1 MKKNYVLGLAL
12 SAIMLLTAC
21 GGGAKAP
28 DKNEADTKEET
39 KVEETAQTDNGEN
52 EESAITNSNPLSDK
66 RVRQALW
73 YAIDMD
79 SIANDIW
86 SGQVTAAN
94 KSLVPE
100 GDRQADDLI
109 EYKYDPE
116 KAKELLK
123 EANWDPNY
131 KLKAVYYTE
140 NLLDTITAIQAYWQ
154 TVGVN
159 MEFQLLKDNLTA
171 QLWTPPADKENGPSE
186 VDWDICFAGTN
197 ALTLSEFYTR
207 YSKDAANNS
216 TVPYNE
222 ENENL
227 IMNIKTAVTPEEQK
241 KAYDD
246 MQKFQNEE
254 VYTMPMFYIPSWI
267 ITSDK
272 LDMAGDPVGN
282 DQFNYEKNI
291 VDWKIDRDDNTMYT
305 NSGAINSLENPATNP
320 GLYWHQELVFDR
332 LIQANPDLTPSEEG
346 QLAEGYEVQDD
357 GKTYVFNLHEG
368 VKWHD
373 GEPFTGEDVKWTL
386 EYLPT
391 VTGAN
396 AIMQEVYADIN
407 EINVDGST
415 VTVKFNNVQ
424 PNALTVFSQWPILPK
439 HLLEKVDPNLF
450 AADKFWQ
457 KPIGTGPFKVAEV
470 ELGDHT
476 TLERNNDYFVKG
488 EGNIE
493 KIYLYP
499 SDDSGDSNLV
509 TNVNAGKIDYAF
521 CKDATQIEQLEGVDG
536 YNVERIEVTFPRY
549 AFFNMFPRKDK

>member
-1 MKKNYVLGLAL
+1 MRKRILKFLLLL
-12 SAIMLLTAC
+12 SIAFIAAGC
-21 GGGAKAP
+21 GAKDEKQAKEMP
-28 DKNEADTKEET
+28 ANNAEKETKEVSEA
-39 KVEETAQTDNGEN
+39 K
-52 EESAITNSNPLSDK
+52 NSNPLSDK

-79 SIANDIW
+79 SIASDIW
-86 SGQVTAAN
+86 NGQVTAAN
-94 KSLVPE
+94 KSLIPA
-100 GDRQADDLI
+100 GDRQAEGLT

-131 KLKAVYYTE
+131 KIKAVYYTE

-154 TVGVN
+154 AVGVN

-171 QLWTPPADKENGPSE
+171 QLWTPPADKEKGPSA

-197 ALTLSEFYTR
+197 ALALSEFYTR
-207 YSKDAANNS
+207 YSKDATNNS
-216 TVPYNE
+216 TVPFNE
-222 ENENL
+222 ENEKL
-227 IMNIKTAVTPEEQK
+227 VTNIKNAVTPEEQK

-254 VYTMPMFYIPSWI
+254 VYTMPMFFIPSWI

-272 LDMAGDPVGN
+272 LDMAGNPIGN
-282 DQFNYEKNI
+282 DQFNYVKNI
-291 VDWKIDRDDNTMYT
+291 IDWNINRDDKTMYSNT
-305 NSGAINSLENPATNP
+305 GAINSLESPATNP
-320 GLYWHQELVFDR
+320 GLYWHQEIVFDR
-332 LIQANPDLTPSEEG
+332 LIQANPDLTPSDKG
-346 QLAEGYEVQDD
+346 QLADSYEVKDD
-357 GKTYVFNLHEG
+357 GKTYVFKLHEG

-373 GEPFTGEDVKWTL
+373 GEPLTAEDVKWTL

-407 EINVDGST
+407 EITIDGNT

-457 KPIGTGPFKVAEV
+457 KPIGSGPFKVAEV

-476 TLERNNDYFVKG
+476 ILERNNDYFVKG
-488 EGNIE
+488 KGNIE

-499 SDDSGDSNLV
+499 SDDSGDTNLV

-521 CKDATQIEQLEGVDG
+521 CKDATQVEQLEGVKG
-536 YNVERIEVTFPRY
+536 YKVERIEVTFPRY